1 MWEMAGNFLYLRKHL
16 LDFET
21 QDPNVE
27 WYTSVETTVQNA
39 IQCYHLICEEKKQAT
54 IQTLLDHFST
64 GQIELNPEPV
74 PSTLG
79 MREIAACRLSP
90 VVDDS
95 SALPPSASFLSS
107 SQ

>member
-54 IQTLLDHFST
+54 IQTLLDHFFNRVDR
-64 GQIELNPEPV
+64 IEPR
-74 PSTLG
+74 TCAIDI
-79 MREIAACRLSP
+79 RHA
-90 VVDDS
+90 
-95 SALPPSASFLSS
+95 
-107 SQ
+107 